1 MTNFLRRTWGRYSKL
16 GKKRKKKQV
25 WRKPTGRD
33 NKIRERRKNRSA
45 RVEIGY
51 KKNKKEKPRL
61 LLTNIKDLE
70 NAGKNLIIILGKV
83 GKKKKIEIAQ
93 KASEKK
99 IEIQNLNIEKFLKEI
114 KKEKILKSDQKMKD
128 KKTTLKETK
137 NGEQNESEKEKIV
150 G

>member
-33 NKIRERRKNRSA
+33 NKIRERRKNRPA

>member
-150 G
+150 S